1 MAYIKYGSLAAVL
14 LIVTILVLS
23 TPAKES
29 IQEWRP
35 AVVPEKPVTVPEKPV
50 VNETF
55 SAWPT
60 SGAASEI
67 MPLQVR
73 FSSETPGAAGW
84 RVDFGDGTF
93 GILKYPLCMAGS
105 VCHPAVIHNYTAAGT
120 YVAKL
125 RTHPLIT

>member
-14 LIVTILVLS
+14 LIVTVLVVS

-29 IQEWRP
+29 IPEWRP
-35 AVVPEKPVTVPEKPV
+35 AVVPEKLVGN
-50 VNETF
+50 VNFTA
-55 SAWPT
+55 SPT
-60 SGAASEI
+60 SGAASEA
-67 MPLQVR
+67 MPLMVR
-73 FSSETPGAAGW
+73 FSSVTPGAAGW

-93 GILKYPLCMAGS
+93 GILRYPLCMAGS
-105 VCHPAVIHNYTAAGT
+105 VCHPAVINNYTAAGT